1 MESSLPSTLK
11 EIFMATTTQT
21 VRDIAMESP
30 AVVRVFEEYGID
42 YCYGGRVPFAEACA
56 TRNLDL
62 DAA

>member
-1 MESSLPSTLK
+1 
-11 EIFMATTTQT
+11 MATTTQT